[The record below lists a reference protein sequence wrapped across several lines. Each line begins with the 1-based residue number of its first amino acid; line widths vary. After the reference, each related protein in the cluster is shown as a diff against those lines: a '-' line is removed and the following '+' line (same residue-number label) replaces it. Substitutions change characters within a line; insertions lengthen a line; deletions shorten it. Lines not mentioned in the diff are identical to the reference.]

1 MSKRKIGTI
10 LIFVSAL
17 IVWVLLEMLDIKYTK
32 EVDSYYQTQTDSLRT
47 EIAYKQ
53 KQIDSLKTV
62 LRVHDD
68 TIFVIE
74 RQKPIITNK
83 YYYDEK
89 VYLTSSDSANYELR
103 LLNQRQFEVDYFG
116 GRFNPKD

>member
-1 MSKRKIGTI
+1 MRDSVIKIFCAI
-10 LIFVSAL
+10 AIFVGVFL
-17 IVWVLLEMLDIKYTK
+17 FGLEMGKGKVKTTT
-32 EVDSYYQTQTDSLRT
+32 SFYQTEIDSLTTAINTRN
-47 EIAYKQ
+47 

-89 VYLTSSDSANYELR
+89 VYLTSSDSANHELR
-103 LLNQRQFEVDYFG
+103 LLNQRQFEIDYFN

>member
-1 MSKRKIGTI
+1 M
-10 LIFVSAL
+10 
-17 IVWVLLEMLDIKYTK
+17 VLLKRDRGIDKT
-32 EVDSYYQTQTDSLRT
+32 YYDKQRDSLIQVVKYR
-47 EIAYKQ
+47 E

-62 LRVHDD
+62 LVRHDD

-89 VYLTSSDSANYELR
+89 VYLTSSDSVQRELR
-103 LLNQRQFEVDYFG
+103 IRNQQQFEREYFE
-116 GRFNPKD
+116 GRYNPSN